1 MAGFC
6 SLSTPCQKNFHFPL
20 TDPGGEPIRNQG
32 LTQKGN
38 PQPYGWGFGDK
49 APGDDLLLH
58 GLSHT
63 TIGACA
69 FHFRVRDG
77 IGWFH
82 AAIIT
87 RERVEGRWLP
97 SKKEVALTLSLGLGT

>member
-38 PQPYGWGFGDK
+38 PRPCGTGVWDK

-63 TIGACA
+63 TIGAAA

-77 IGWFH
+77 NGWDHSANF
-82 AAIIT
+82 T
-87 RERVEGRWLP
+87 RERVGASP
-97 SKKEVALTLSLGLGT
+97 SRERIKAPISHRVL